1 LKGANDLANILTLVL
16 SFIIASIIFNYLSKY
31 LISSG
36 KIPFKAAKTTKGKII
51 WTIIC
56 CAIYI
61 VGYVLI
67 DFLTLG
73 VIGFNI
79 ARGVLLAIFVTMLL
93 FDSNKK

>member
-1 LKGANDLANILTLVL
+1 MANILTLVL
-16 SFIIASIIFNYLSKY
+16 SFIIASVIFNYLSKY
-31 LISSG
+31 LISRG
-36 KIPFKAAKTTKGKII
+36 KIPFKATKTTKGKII

-79 ARGVLLAIFVTMLL
+79 ARGVLLAIFVPMLL